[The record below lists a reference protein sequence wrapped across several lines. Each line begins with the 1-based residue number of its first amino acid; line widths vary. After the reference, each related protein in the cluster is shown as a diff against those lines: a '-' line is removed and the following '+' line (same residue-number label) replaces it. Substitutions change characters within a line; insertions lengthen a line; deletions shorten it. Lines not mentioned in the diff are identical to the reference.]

1 MSGTNAET
9 PDLIAPAELTMLGE
23 LVTPERERVH
33 VDVTVDVAEIL
44 SQCATRENALDFLRG
59 VAEIFAP
66 KDGAA

>member
-44 SQCATRENALDFLRG
+44 SLATRENALDFLRG

-66 KDGAA
+66 KDGAE